1 MAKKTRVTQQRTR
14 EEQWRR
20 RVASQTQPNGAGAG
34 GAVADPMLDPLDVD
48 TLEVDGA
55 TAYEQAAIRPMPS
68 NVTTSA
74 AASRSATRST
84 GTGSG
89 SSAAQRKASTVA
101 RTARTRLPVNTMSLE
116 DEMNYVRS
124 DIRSLIILTAMCL
137 AVIIVLAFIIQ

>member
-1 MAKKTRVTQQRTR
+1 
-14 EEQWRR
+14 
-20 RVASQTQPNGAGAG
+20 
-34 GAVADPMLDPLDVD
+34 
-48 TLEVDGA
+48 
-55 TAYEQAAIRPMPS
+55 MPS
-68 NVTTSA
+68 NVTTS

-84 GTGSG
+84 GTGPG